1 MLHLPQRGCDRFS
14 ADRGEMM
21 SLALLMTFSTCDPF
35 NKSVHIIHSCSESRW
50 YWFGKQAGTLNTWC
64 TSDCVRVRNVDS
76 LGERMGRIHQVFCCS
91 RFFISTEGRQS
102 DENQFIYNLLSIFLS
117 ESRSG
122 LVKTRIP
129 SSSLTRLERDNQ
141 LASDVKC
148 CSFLSPQT
156 IPPFLTAWE
165 PLCQRRGMHCGCEGG
180 HGSQRTHRISS
191 TDTWH
196 WGNQTKMH

>member
-1 MLHLPQRGCDRFS
+1 MSTRFYVSCQIKMLHLPQRGCDRFS

-35 NKSVHIIHSCSESRW
+35 NKSVHIIHSCSESRS

-64 TSDCVRVRNVDS
+64 TSECVRVRNVDS

-91 RFFISTEGRQS
+91 HFFISTEGRQS

-117 ESRSG
+117 ESRSE

-129 SSSLTRLERDNQ
+129 SSSLTRLERDNR

-156 IPPFLTAWE
+156 IPPFSTAWE
-165 PLCQRRGMHCGCEGG
+165 PFMSAERDAL
-180 HGSQRTHRISS
+180 
-191 TDTWH
+191 WV
-196 WGNQTKMH
+196 WGRSWEPAYASH